1 MDDQK
6 FINLINDNV
15 FKSDV
20 VHYTIKDLIL
30 YDQDEDLKNDKMNHI
45 LNILNHLLA
54 LNVNYES
61 TIEDIKKLNIKF
73 EYLGFKLNIYNEDT
87 IKDLNHY
94 GNIIF
99 KEDKSWELYF
109 DIMKISDKSLFL
121 VYQDSNNKIDDYNNV
136 YTIIKAKE
144 YIYVKFDKIY

>member
-6 FINLINDNV
+6 FINLINENV

-20 VHYTIKDLIL
+20 VPYTIKDLIL

-45 LNILNHLLA
+45 LNILNQLLA
-54 LNVNYES
+54 LNVSYES
-61 TIEDIKKLNIKF
+61 TFEDIKKLNIKF
-73 EYLGFKLNIYNEDT
+73 EYLGFRLSIYNEDT
-87 IKDLNHY
+87 TKDLKHY

-109 DIMKISDKSLFL
+109 DIMKIDKKSLFL
-121 VYQDSNNKIDDYNNV
+121 VYQDFNNKIDDYNNV
-136 YTIIKAKE
+136 YTIIKAKD
-144 YIYVKFDKIY
+144 YIYVKFDKIF

>member
-15 FKSDV
+15 FKSDI

-54 LNVNYES
+54 LNVSYES
-61 TIEDIKKLNIKF
+61 TFEDIKKLNIKF

-87 IKDLNHY
+87 IKDLKHY

-109 DIMKISDKSLFL
+109 DIMKISNKSLFL